1 MAITIVQ
8 KNKSKGILT
17 WYARVPDPRKGSP
30 HYYSLG
36 TTSKA
41 EAKIRK
47 DERLK
52 AGDFD
57 IKDESDLTTLG
68 EAVVKFEKYERSK
81 GTKPR
86 SIETMLQ
93 ATSMLKPIFDRR
105 ISDLTKKEISETFM
119 TASDRLSPIT
129 YRNRKAILSTF
140 FNYLVDIL
148 EILPHNPIRKAIPRR
163 KIPKKQRDFWTA
175 DQIDRIIAN
184 APTPSTRLLYSL
196 MAFAGLRLS
205 EARAMCPGKIHDGY
219 LHVKGKGGKGIC
231 VVRIDIAQEIPGRSC
246 PLRHGIG
253 FALCIAPTLG
263 TLAIDKGIDLCQG
276 ALTALTRLK
285 MLDGGKLERKLAV
298 RNGNDSAGRTVNDRD
313 RLTPVSLTVKCPILH
328 LVLHAQFTD
337 SALGQMLDH
346 ASDGIL
352 FVGKSVEEIGVDHLT
367 VTGISLTGNV
377 ASLDHLYDINTEL
390 LSKGIVTLIVRGN
403 CHDRTRAVAHHNVVG
418 GINRDLFLGN
428 GIDGG
433 QPLNTNARLI
443 LHQLRTLKLG
453 LLRAFLTVC
462 IQSVHVSDLVSVRL
476 NDRMLGCD
484 DHKGNSEERI
494 GTRGVDA
501 KLLIKLLDREIDKRT
516 CGFSDPVDLL
526 LLDVGKIINLFKSV
540 QKLIGILG
548 DPQVY

>member
-119 TASDRLSPIT
+119 TASDGLSPIT

-140 FNYLVDIL
+140 FNYLVDVL

-205 EARAMCPGKIHDGY
+205 EARAMRPEKIHDGY
-219 LHVKGKGGKGIC
+219 LHVKGKGDKEATVPIC
-231 VVRIDIAQEIPGRSC
+231 P
-246 PLRHGIG
+246 
-253 FALCIAPTLG
+253 
-263 TLAIDKGIDLCQG
+263 
-276 ALTALTRLK
+276 RL
-285 MLDGGKLERKLAV
+285 
-298 RNGNDSAGRTVNDRD
+298 
-313 RLTPVSLTVKCPILH
+313 
-328 LVLHAQFTD
+328 Q
-337 SALGQMLDH
+337 
-346 ASDGIL
+346 
-352 FVGKSVEEIGVDHLT
+352 
-367 VTGISLTGNV
+367 
-377 ASLDHLYDINTEL
+377 
-390 LSKGIVTLIVRGN
+390 
-403 CHDRTRAVAHHNVVG
+403 
-418 GINRDLFLGN
+418 
-428 GIDGG
+428 
-433 QPLNTNARLI
+433 
-443 LHQLRTLKLG
+443 
-453 LLRAFLTVC
+453 
-462 IQSVHVSDLVSVRL
+462 
-476 NDRMLGCD
+476 
-484 DHKGNSEERI
+484 
-494 GTRGVDA
+494 
-501 KLLIKLLDREIDKRT
+501 REIDRYNGDWNFSFAEETLRKVAAKAIPE
-516 CGFSDPVDLL
+516 GFAGKAHAHRFRYSFGSNMLRSGKVINL
-526 LLDVGKIINLFKSV
+526 KIIQRLMRHENITLTMDTYVS
-540 QKLIGILG
+540 IL
-548 DPQVY
+548 DDDCEKAISEVYK